1 MSKRSTNATVHVLL
15 SALSGKQKLNTQG
28 REALDW
34 CQQLSQGRKK
44 YDEEFIRGLSL
55 HFCTYSLIYLIF

>member
-28 REALDW
+28 LEALDW

-44 YDEEFIRGLSL
+44 YDEEFIRGLTLTEAKYFLS
-55 HFCTYSLIYLIF
+55 